1 MKTLKWVKVID
12 MNKYIEI
19 NDKREWFDLDTDKQS
34 VVFGHCGFIMGS
46 AILRMN
52 KSRYK
57 VYIIWSYSATDM
69 VFNGIGAAMDWLQKQ
84 YDNE

>member
-1 MKTLKWVKVID
+1 MTNVNGLIWIQTSKVSCSVIV
-12 MNKYIEI
+12 
-19 NDKREWFDLDTDKQS
+19 DLLWDQL
-34 VVFGHCGFIMGS
+34 F
-46 AILRMN
+46 LRMN